1 MKSDLD
7 LTKER
12 SKLTHAVTRSLRRP
26 WVRKTILLVLYTGGL
41 AFCFLLAYELRF
53 DFAMQ
58 EDYKWQLFRY
68 LPLIVGLKLILL
80 LAFGQFE
87 GLLSYFSLP
96 DLERLFRASGLAFAI
111 VLVLWFVSGGA
122 YAPPRGVILSD
133 FLISFL
139 GLAGARLAFRLLRE
153 RFLAPYSLQNSRARR
168 VGIVGAGDVGADLA
182 NDLFAKRG
190 LGLLPVIF
198 FDDDKHKWG
207 SRIHGVP
214 VVGAPEIILEQRGR
228 LDLEK
233 VIIAMPAAPAKR
245 IGEIV
250 KLLQS
255 SHLEFATVP
264 AMDQL
269 ATGQLKVSQI
279 RQVEFQDLLGR
290 EPVNLETGSIREV
303 LANRRVLVTGA
314 GGSIGSELC
323 RQIAAFN
330 PELLLLLDQSE
341 VQLFTIEQQLIKL
354 GYGGLI
360 IPLIAD
366 VLEEPRMSA
375 ILREHRPAVLFH
387 AAAHKHVPMME
398 RQPGEAIKNN
408 SIATARLAEMALEHG
423 VGQFVMIS
431 TDKAVNPTSAMGASK
446 RLAEIYLQALFAR
459 HPQRTRFS
467 AVRFGNVL
475 GSSGSVVPI
484 FTSQIAAGGPVTV
497 THPDMVRYFMT
508 IPEAAGL
515 VLQSCAQGQ
524 GGETFV
530 LDMGQPVK
538 IAELARQMI
547 ELSGLKPEVDIEIKF
562 VGLRPGEKLFE
573 EITCKGEAYRPTR
586 HPRIMQFVTVPEDW
600 SKVQAALA
608 EIRAE
613 LHRAAPD
620 RLKRLLQQSVP
631 EYTPFIAANE
641 DAAAKPPAAK
651 SPAVVVPGK
660 ARTASGKAIILK
672 G

>member
-1 MKSDLD
+1 
-7 LTKER
+7 
-12 SKLTHAVTRSLRRP
+12 
-26 WVRKTILLVLYTGGL
+26 LV
-41 AFCFLLAYELRF
+41 
-53 DFAMQ
+53 
-58 EDYKWQLFRY
+58 
-68 LPLIVGLKLILL
+68 VGLQLVLL
-80 LAFGQFE
+80 LAFRQFE

-96 DLERLFRASGLAFAI
+96 DLARLFWASFVSFAI
-111 VLVLWFVSGGA
+111 IVAIWLASWGA

-133 FLISFL
+133 FLISL
-139 GLAGARLAFRLLRE
+139 MGLAGIRLGFRVFRE
-153 RFLAPYSLQNSRARR
+153 RYLGTYSHHNPLARR
-168 VGIVGAGDVGADLA
+168 VGIVGAGDVGASLV
-182 NDLFAKRG
+182 NDFFSKRG
-190 LGLLPVIF
+190 LGLLPVGF
-198 FDDDKHKWG
+198 FDDDKKKWG

-214 VVGAPEIILEQRGR
+214 VIGAPEMILEKNHA
-228 LDLEK
+228 LDLK
-233 VIIAMPAAPAKR
+233 KIIIAMPSAPAKR

-250 KLLQS
+250 KLLQKA
-255 SHLEFATVP
+255 HLEFEIVP

-279 RQVEFQDLLGR
+279 RPVEIQDLLGR
-290 EPVNLETGSIREV
+290 EPVAIETENIREI
-303 LANRRVLVTGA
+303 LANRRIMVTGA

-323 RQIAAFN
+323 RQIAAFH
-330 PELLLLLDQSE
+330 PERLLLVEQSE
-341 VQLFTIEQQLIKL
+341 VQLFAIEQELISL
-354 GYGGLI
+354 GYGESI

-366 VLEEPRMSA
+366 ILDEPRMEG
-375 ILREHRPAVLFH
+375 ILLQHRPAVLFH

-398 RQPGEAIKNN
+398 CQPGEAIKNN
-408 SIATARLAEMALEHG
+408 FIGTACLADMALGHG
-423 VGQFVMIS
+423 VDRFVMIS
-431 TDKAVNPTSAMGASK
+431 TDKAVNPTSVMGATK
-446 RLAEIYLQALFAR
+446 RLAEIYLQALFAQY
-459 HPQRTRFS
+459 PDGTKFI

-475 GSSGSVVPI
+475 GSSGSVVPT
-484 FTSQIAAGGPVTV
+484 FTRQIAAGGPVTV

-508 IPEAAGL
+508 IPEAVGL

-530 LDMGQPVK
+530 LDMGKPVK

-547 ELSGLKPEVDIEIKF
+547 ELSGLQPEVDIEIKF